1 MPRVLVLSLSN
12 DDLDGFEYVDDVVDA
27 AALHAELG
35 GSLVQGD
42 ELLLAGAVQVQKV
55 LAQQAEAV
63 VDEGLGGGSRRSVEK
78 FFFESVGSAL
88 GVSRLRSREKYA
100 GGGEGSRA
108 RVGNCG
114 WETRGSVCSCA

>member
-1 MPRVLVLSLSN
+1 
-12 DDLDGFEYVDDVVDA
+12 
-27 AALHAELG
+27 
-35 GSLVQGD
+35 
-42 ELLLAGAVQVQKV
+42 VQKV

-108 RVGNCG
+108 RVGNYG